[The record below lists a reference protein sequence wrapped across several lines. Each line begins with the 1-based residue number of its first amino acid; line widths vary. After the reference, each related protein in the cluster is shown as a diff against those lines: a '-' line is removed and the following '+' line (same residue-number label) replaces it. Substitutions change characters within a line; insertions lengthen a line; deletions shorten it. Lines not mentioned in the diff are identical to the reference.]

1 MKHTYVKLAYLV
13 VAIIILMIFA
23 SACIDSNSYSIRV
36 VNGTSDTICE
46 LRTRGAHSYSRL
58 SRNYLGKDQRLRP
71 GEEFVISG
79 LKEGWYDVEA
89 EICNST
95 EPGYGKG
102 SVEVGPNLH
111 PTWIIG
117 H

>member
-1 MKHTYVKLAYLV
+1 MKRISPKSAYFLAV
-13 VAIIILMIFA
+13 IAIFA
-23 SACIDSNSYSIRV
+23 VLTGACAGSARYSIRV
-36 VNGTSDTICE
+36 MNGTSDTICE

-58 SRNYLGKDQRLRP
+58 SRNYLGKNQRLQP

-79 LKEGWYDVEA
+79 LKEGWYDIEA

-95 EPGYGKG
+95 EPGYIRL

-117 H
+117 Q

>member
-1 MKHTYVKLAYLV
+1 MKLISVKLAYLV
-13 VAIIILMIFA
+13 VAIIILMVFTN
-23 SACIDSNSYSIRV
+23 ACVGSNRYSIQV

-95 EPGYGKG
+95 EPGYIQL
-102 SVEVGPNLH
+102 SVEVGSNLH
-111 PTWIIG
+111 PTWTIG
-117 H
+117 Q